1 MTNDKI
7 KKDTNFT
14 YPILQGNFP
23 KIPEEWRVPSLWQ
36 REVVST
42 ENDFSFWK
50 PSNFITH
57 ISFIFLLIKL
67 FWEDNFW
74 TLTLSAL
81 PWKFCSS
88 TVYTKNIYL
97 NLTNVLI
104 FELTVNNCK
113 PPEVGTKTA
122 VWRGSP
128 QSRQTL
134 CPNLD
139 SAVGYVMRTQ

>member
-1 MTNDKI
+1 MKGTI
-7 KKDTNFT
+7 
-14 YPILQGNFP
+14 
-23 KIPEEWRVPSLWQ
+23 SLPGGSSKVRWYQ
-36 REVVST
+36 LKMH
-42 ENDFSFWK
+42 FSFRK

-67 FWEDNFW
+67 FWDDDFW

-104 FELTVNNCK
+104 FELIVNNCK

-122 VWRGSP
+122 AWRDSP
-128 QSRQTL
+128 QSRQAL

-139 SAVGYVMRTQ
+139 SAVGYKCYEKARRYLSLCYA